1 MDWFKGKF
9 TGKPHI
15 SWENLWFP
23 VDFPLNQSIEWFF
36 LWSESQKNVPVLW
49 YQWYQLCY
57 PLVNVFITNWKITMH
72 FSWENSRHF
81 YGHVLCRKLL
91 VITRGYI
98 PLKSPFLL
106 VKSMLNPIKPPFF
119 MVKLPEG
126 KSIDHP
132 TRPNITWMSKAPW
145 SFCQVGFCPTT
156 PEARLKRVHWEWLE

>member
-1 MDWFKGKF
+1 
-9 TGKPHI
+9 
-15 SWENLWFP
+15 
-23 VDFPLNQSIEWFF
+23 
-36 LWSESQKNVPVLW
+36 
-49 YQWYQLCY
+49 
-57 PLVNVFITNWKITMH
+57 MH

-126 KSIDHP
+126 KSIHRSPHKTQHHLDVQSSLELLP
-132 TRPNITWMSKAPW
+132 GGLLPNYARGASKKSPLGVVGVGMSPNHATYMYI
-145 SFCQVGFCPTT
+145 STH
-156 PEARLKRVHWEWLE
+156 LKQFPHKNIKILYQKHLKKWLKYV